1 MNLLNNA
8 RRFTEQ
14 GSITVQATLESDHV
28 KVTVADTGIGIPP
41 NELHKVFKEF
51 QQLDGSVSLHQDGSG
66 LGLAI
71 SKRFIELHGG
81 RIWAESEGNG
91 SRQPL
96 SLYAASPGTPLL

>member
-1 MNLLNNA
+1 MPGALPN
-8 RRFTEQ
+8 RGR
-14 GSITVQATLESDHV
+14 ITVQATLELDQV

-41 NELHKVFKEF
+41 DELHKVFKEF

-81 RIWAESEGNG
+81 RIWAESEGIPGRG
-91 SRQPL
+91 SRFHFTLPL
-96 SLYAASPGTPLL
+96 QEPSLL